1 MKKSALAI
9 ALPLWLCLMAA
20 GSAGPARAQAK
31 GADAWTGYLD
41 YAYVYSSAEP
51 EALKKRLAEYGREAG
66 MSLSDYAAR
75 RFEGPAVER
84 APFDEA
90 RARRAATAHLLLYLA
105 EGDPVELE
113 KSVEAALTLEDRLGR
128 HENRYWYHYVLAH
141 RALEKGQRFDFVAEV
156 LKLWLRAVVPLEVP
170 YETLHTLSLS
180 EAPNSG
186 FVSALPYLYENVARM
201 ILIRSQQMGLDRDL
215 DPLAALVRLLYD
227 GRVGAHPD
235 VIPAEASSREYL
247 ERIVTRLDGPE
258 SDSGSL
264 TFTLAL
270 FEASKYHDQAR
281 GLLASQGLDAKT
293 VEALR
298 VASGAYEAALNR
310 ATTEQ
315 GRCAVYTRVL
325 RMLGEVYAAKQRL
338 GVDPEFEVPFSI
350 EGAIEVYSVLAEAL
364 DGGHEE
370 LGYRN
375 VGRQAYVDAM
385 RGLWEEIEEASLNVA
400 DYYLS
405 RAASQRH
412 LADEHSRDAARVH
425 GRYLSFFL
433 QFATPRGQEALP
445 DSAYF
450 AAYESARGFGD
461 AFLGYAARDPK
472 PAEVELAMQRYRS
485 ALMLF
490 PFDRR
495 IWSGLTAAL
504 GRQGRESEYMELVRP
519 VAESV
524 VRSRSIDS
532 WIKQREPGFEQ
543 VEATRRA
550 LSDSLVI
557 MHLGFADAAS
567 VDELDARLVELRARR
582 SETEARLASLAERRA
597 ALDAAPAEA
606 LPAAPAEEAGAPL
619 PPAPGGLDRVAL
631 HDLERQVAEAE
642 DLLQQLD
649 RQIAARSQALPLY
662 RETLATDGLADQ
674 LRAQRDHPVH
684 KLLRRMYHENR
695 S

>member
-1 MKKSALAI
+1 MKKTALSFALALSAL
-9 ALPLWLCLMAA
+9 LPGAA
-20 GSAGPARAQAK
+20 AGPARAEARD
-31 GADAWTGYLD
+31 ADAWAGYLD

-51 EALKKRLAEYGREAG
+51 EALRKRLAEYGREAG
-66 MSLSDYAAR
+66 LSLADYIAR
-75 RFEGPAVER
+75 RFEGPAAER

-90 RARRAATAHLLLYLA
+90 RARRTAIAHLLLYLA
-105 EGDPVELE
+105 EGEPLELE
-113 KSVEAALTLEDRLGR
+113 KSVEAARQLEDRLGR

-141 RALEKGQRFDFVAEV
+141 RALEKGHRYDFVAEV
-156 LKLWLRAVVPLEVP
+156 LRLWLRAVVPLEVP

-186 FVSALPYLYENVARM
+186 FVSALPYLYENVTRM

-215 DPLAALVRLLYD
+215 DPLSAVVRLLHD

-235 VIPAEASSREYL
+235 VIPAEASSRDYL
-247 ERIVTRLDGPE
+247 DRIVARLNGPE
-258 SDSGSL
+258 SDEGSL

-310 ATTEQ
+310 ATTDQ

-325 RMLGEVYAAKQRL
+325 RLLGETYAAKQRL
-338 GVDPEFEVPFSI
+338 ALDPEFEVPFSI
-350 EGAIEVYSVLAEAL
+350 EGAIDVYARLAEAL
-364 DGGHEE
+364 DGGFED
-370 LGYRN
+370 LGYRK

-385 RGLWEEIEEASLNVA
+385 RGLWEEVEEASLNVA
-400 DYYLS
+400 DYYLG
-405 RAASQRH
+405 RATEQRH
-412 LADEHSRDAARVH
+412 LADEHSRNAARVY

-450 AAYESARGFGD
+450 AAYEAARGFGD

-472 PAEVELAMQRYRS
+472 PAEIELAMQRYRS

-504 GRQGRESEYMELVRP
+504 GRQGRESEYMDLVRP

-524 VRSRSIDS
+524 VRSRSIET
-532 WIKQREPGFEQ
+532 WIRQREPGFER

-557 MHLGFADAAS
+557 MHLGFADAGS
-567 VDELDARLVELRARR
+567 VDELDAKLGELRARR
-582 SETEARLASLAERRA
+582 SQTEARLASLAGQRS
-597 ALDAAPAEA
+597 ALEGGAGES
-606 LPAAPAEEAGAPL
+606 LPAAPAEDAAPAT
-619 PPAPGGLDRVAL
+619 PRGLDRVAL
-631 HDLERQVAEAE
+631 HDLERQTVEAE
-642 DLLQQLD
+642 ELLQQLD
-649 RQIAARSQALPLY
+649 RQIGARSQALPLY
-662 RETLATDGLADQ
+662 RETLATDGLADE